1 MNRRIA
7 ALLVGGML
15 SLTGLAA
22 APTTALAD
30 SPIPSG
36 GPYAQGQQSPQ
47 SGQTE
52 QTEQT
57 QKYIC
62 NVNDSDQ
69 TTVIQTNDIA
79 GATEALPAFLPMQLS
94 NCHLAS

>member
-30 SPIPSG
+30 DG
-36 GPYAQGQQSPQ
+36 GPYAQGQQA
-47 SGQTE
+47 
-52 QTEQT
+52 EQT

-62 NVNDSDQ
+62 NVNDSD
-69 TTVIQTNDIA
+69 TTAVVQTNDIA
-79 GATEALPAFLPMQLS
+79 GASDALPAFLPMQLS
-94 NCHLAS
+94 NCQLAS